1 MRNFLLK
8 RPFVSV
14 RFSALLGDTGKGRVG
29 PCTGI
34 VCPLFSFRLFGSSI
48 PMVRGVVWP
57 SVGWGLPLPG
67 LARTDRVEIG
77 PAGCRLCVFCV
88 GIFLLEDFL
97 ATPDFQRQPF
107 FADASVPSARMFEKM
122 RSYTAQYLSS
132 FVQDGWQHSI
142 MLLHVFC

>member
-1 MRNFLLK
+1 
-8 RPFVSV
+8 
-14 RFSALLGDTGKGRVG
+14 
-29 PCTGI
+29 
-34 VCPLFSFRLFGSSI
+34 
-48 PMVRGVVWP
+48 MVRAIDPIDGPLRALRWVFTRGPLGWGVVWP

-77 PAGCRLCVFCV
+77 PAGRRLCVFCV
-88 GIFLLEDFL
+88 DVFLLEDFL